1 MPARPKSLPPL
12 SVPAEQSSEILS
24 AIDEEVSTLT
34 GHSASY
40 QPSKIQSQLDSL
52 ASAARS
58 VNQLTDQLTK
68 DVGKIEDAL
77 GAMNLGINAHVSA
90 PCSGLDGRKLNLVLG
105 YTKGFAGRW
114 CFVIGEGTK
123 DEAWPFRS
131 APREFPCESRR

>member
-24 AIDEEVSTLT
+24 AIDEEVSTLP

-105 YTKGFAGRW
+105 YTKGLPAGGVSLSARALRTKLGRSGARRES
-114 CFVIGEGTK
+114 FV
-123 DEAWPFRS
+123 
-131 APREFPCESRR
+131 